1 MQEKLIDSARGA
13 AAAPSSSCSLWR
25 LTFSRISKRLLRP
38 AVSLLQNYHCA
49 PISMSRHC
57 RESGNTLT
65 YDRPASG
72 AKRDLKPS
80 REAPIAQPDGRG
92 LSLGGTMTSSW
103 PRSKSAWKDRR
114 GLSLEARRRRTG
126 VAPI

>member
-49 PISMSRHC
+49 PFRCH
-57 RESGNTLT
+57 
-65 YDRPASG
+65 A
-72 AKRDLKPS
+72 
-80 REAPIAQPDGRG
+80 IA
-92 LSLGGTMTSSW
+92 
-103 PRSKSAWKDRR
+103 
-114 GLSLEARRRRTG
+114 AR
-126 VAPI
+126 AEIP